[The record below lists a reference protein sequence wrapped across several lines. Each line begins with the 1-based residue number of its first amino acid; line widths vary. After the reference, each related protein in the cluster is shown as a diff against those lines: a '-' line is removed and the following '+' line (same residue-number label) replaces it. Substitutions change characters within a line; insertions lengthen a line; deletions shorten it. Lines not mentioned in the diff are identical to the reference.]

1 MHLPYMRPKKE
12 WIDTFRL
19 CNEGTILMGN
29 DLYQIIGIG
38 IIKIKMFD
46 RDRKIL
52 WRCDTRFGSQKEF
65 NNL

>member
-1 MHLPYMRPKKE
+1 MNFRFYMHLPYTHPKKQLV
-12 WIDTFRL
+12 DTFRL

-46 RDRKIL
+46 RDRKVL
-52 WRCDTRFGSQKEF
+52 
-65 NNL
+65 

>member
-1 MHLPYMRPKKE
+1 MRPKKE

-52 WRCDTRFGSQKEF
+52 
-65 NNL
+65 NLEV